1 MSELAMSAKP
11 KNKTQIIAKRLPTF
25 LAPDEG
31 KSNPTLFI
39 QVTLDGG
46 ELQFVKTT
54 KEVWA
59 AVRGERYGENAQ
71 HASLGLRGLAACDY
85 LLHLEDGV
93 AVSVDVIP
101 SRYHTRGG
109 APRCVGA
116 AVRKGFILSPGE
128 KHPGWEVIN
137 EELSDRDRED
147 NDFFRLGYLG
157 LTQRRLVSLLVA
169 LRESQFLEGE
179 KSSTVLEDHKITK
192 EEGGRI
198 RVIPTSKIVKV
209 KRQPSNA
216 A

>member
-1 MSELAMSAKP
+1 MSAKP
-11 KNKTQIIAKRLPTF
+11 KSKTQIIAKRLPTF

-31 KSNPTLFI
+31 KQNPTLYI
-39 QVTLDGG
+39 QVTLEGG

-54 KEVWA
+54 KEVWQ

-71 HASLGLRGLAACDY
+71 HASLGLRGLAACEY

-116 AVRKGFILSPGE
+116 AVRKGFILAPGE

-137 EELSDRDRED
+137 EELSERDRED
-147 NDFFRLGYLG
+147 NEFFRLGYMG
-157 LTQRRLVSLLVA
+157 LTQRRLVNLLLS
-169 LRESQFLEGE
+169 LRESQFVEE
-179 KSSTVLEDHKITK
+179 DKKTMVLDDHKITK

-198 RVIPTSKIVKV
+198 RVIPTSKAVKV
-209 KRQPSNA
+209 KRQPSA
-216 A
+216 VA